1 MRERFNFHVL
11 ELMIH
16 METKKLCRCKVTKS
30 NDIPVNIL
38 KQNVDIFLTAFATI
52 FNFCVNEGKV
62 PNNLNPFVVNVPILY
77 TQKAPETFGFLF
89 F

>member
-30 NDIPVNIL
+30 NDIPVKIL
-38 KQNVDIFLTAFATI
+38 KQNVDIFLTAFVT
-52 FNFCVNEGKV
+52 VGKFS
-62 PNNLNPFVVNVPILY
+62 NLLNPFVVHDLILH
-77 TQKAPETFGFLF
+77 TLKIPKKGLNKLI
-89 F
+89 